1 MPPNQPEDTA
11 GPRIVRETPSE
22 KPSPDDILVEA
33 VASALPE
40 DALPE
45 DKGTAVPT
53 ESTKSGG
60 TEDIPTIL
68 LVQAGLTVFN
78 GVFIFI
84 YLAMWMIDITLLGS
98 ILRVGAGV
106 AILLALAPMGLGVY
120 IERKNRKQN
129 TKPPGIIWAHAGVY
143 TGAVMCTLT
152 LIIPMIVTMRALI
165 GGGPTP

>member
-1 MPPNQPEDTA
+1 MPPNQPDETA
-11 GPRIVRETPSE
+11 GPRIVRETPPE
-22 KPSPDDILVEA
+22 KPSPDDALVEA
-33 VASALPE
+33 VASALPDDDE
-40 DALPE
+40 A
-45 DKGTAVPT
+45 AVPV
-53 ESTKSGG
+53 EPAKSGG

-78 GVFIFI
+78 GAIILI
-84 YLAMWMIDITLLGS
+84 YLAMWMIDLTLLGN
-98 ILRVGAGV
+98 ILRVGAGF

-152 LIIPMIVTMRALI
+152 LIIPMIVTMRSLMGA
-165 GGGPTP
+165 GPTP